1 MTRLQVAG
9 GRSRR
14 ALVTGSGLLVCA
26 PLRLEARALR
36 RGLRSAGQETSQP
49 TGQGT
54 GQPTGQAAGQPRG
67 QGTGQ
72 PTGAGPD
79 AVRVVVTGYGPRRA
93 SARETML
100 RDQPF
105 AAMAIAGVGGGL
117 AADLRPGDLVVA
129 SEVTDGHTVIPCPS
143 AALLAGELRRAG
155 LRVRVGR
162 VVTVDHLVR
171 GAERERLAATGA
183 LVADMESAV
192 LARAAA
198 GRPLAVVRAV
208 SDTPDRPLVSPG
220 VLGGGLAALRSLRAA
235 GPALARW
242 AAAVAERQVLL
253 AGPRSFCA
261 GVERAI
267 EIVERALDQKGPP
280 VYVRKQIVHNSHVVA
295 GLEERGAIFVDEL
308 SEVPDGASVVFSAHG
323 VSPAVRDE
331 ADRRRLTTVDATCPL
346 VAKVHAEARRFASDG
361 YLVALIGHEGHEEV
375 EGTLGEAPDSVA
387 LVQTAADVGALQP
400 PDPGKVAYLMQT
412 TLAADEAA
420 DIAEALRERFPAAR
434 APGSDDICYATTNRQ
449 RAARAVAAEADLVLV
464 AGSANSSNSV
474 RLVETAQRAGTTAYL
489 IDGPSDIE
497 LSWLAGVS
505 AIGLTAGASAPPEVV
520 QDIINALRGLG
531 TVEVSERVIT
541 TENIRF
547 SLPKEVRQS

>member
-1 MTRLQVAG
+1 MTRLQVAA
-9 GRSRR
+9 GRSRPTP
-14 ALVTGSGLLVCA
+14 VTGAGLLVCT
-26 PLRLEARALR
+26 PLRLEARAVR
-36 RGLRSAGQETSQP
+36 RGLRGAGPGTGQP

-54 GQPTGQAAGQPRG
+54 GQPAGAGQ
-67 QGTGQ
+67 
-72 PTGAGPD
+72 GA
-79 AVRVVVTGYGPRRA
+79 VQVVVTGYGPRR
-93 SARETML
+93 STARETML
-100 RDQPF
+100 REQPF

-129 SEVTDGHTVIPCPS
+129 SEVTDGHTVIPCAS

-171 GAERERLAATGA
+171 GPERERLAATGA

-192 LARAAA
+192 LARAAD

-220 VLGGGLAALRSLRAA
+220 ALGGGLAALRSLRAA

-242 AAAVAERQVLL
+242 AAAAGERQVLL

-331 ADRRRLTTVDATCPL
+331 ADRRGLTTVDATCPL

-449 RAARAVAAEADLVLV
+449 RAARAVAAEADLLLV

-505 AIGLTAGASAPPEVV
+505 TIGLTAGASAPPAVV
-520 QDIINALRGLG
+520 QDIITALRGLG

>member
-1 MTRLQVAG
+1 MTRLQVASP
-9 GRSRR
+9 RSRR
-14 ALVTGSGLLVCA
+14 TPVTGSGLLVCA
-26 PLRLEARALR
+26 PLRLEARAIR
-36 RGLRSAGQETSQP
+36 RGLRQP
-49 TGQGT
+49 W
-54 GQPTGQAAGQPRG
+54 PSPR
-67 QGTGQ
+67 
-72 PTGAGPD
+72 
-79 AVRVVVTGYGPRRA
+79 AVQVVVTGYGPRRA

-100 RDQPF
+100 REQPF

-129 SEVTDGHTVIPCPS
+129 SEVTDGHTVIPCAS

-155 LRVRVGR
+155 LRVRVGP
-162 VVTVDHLVR
+162 VR
-171 GAERERLAATGA
+171 HRGPPGPRAGAG
-183 LVADMESAV
+183 
-192 LARAAA
+192 AA
-198 GRPLAVVRAV
+198 GRDRGPRRGHGIGRAG
-208 SDTPDRPLVSPG
+208 PGGGRPAAGRGPG
-220 VLGGGLAALRSLRAA
+220 RLGHPRPAPGQPGALGGGLAALRSLRAA

-242 AAAVAERQVLL
+242 AAAAGERQVLL

-331 ADRRRLTTVDATCPL
+331 ADRRGLTTVDATCPL

-420 DIAEALRERFPAAR
+420 GIAEALRERFPAAR

-505 AIGLTAGASAPPEVV
+505 TIGLTAGASAPPAVV
-520 QDIINALRGLG
+520 QDIITALRGLG